1 MLKNKPKTIY
11 LPLLLL
17 SFNAVA
23 ESDFSVETIL
33 SGQQITQFALGD
45 TDGDGRDEI
54 VFLDQ
59 YGTMKIAR
67 NFANPSSL
75 NMLTNT
81 RWNISE
87 NWKLQFLDQAYPSSD
102 IRVNMTYEQNGNVFK
117 SGVGVATKRDGK
129 IEININGYRGNP
141 AVTINYLSVTNG
153 TMRGNY
159 KDIQYSGSRSYPLNA
174 QMD

>member
-1 MLKNKPKTIY
+1 MLKFHEKSKCVLLKNKPKTIY

-17 SFNAVA
+17 SFNAIA

-45 TDGDGRDEI
+45 TNGDGRDEI

-67 NFANPSSL
+67 NFANPNSL

-102 IRVNMTYEQNGNVFK
+102 IRVNMTYEQM
-117 SGVGVATKRDGK
+117 
-129 IEININGYRGNP
+129 
-141 AVTINYLSVTNG
+141 G
-153 TMRGNY
+153 TCSNQALALPRKEMGR
-159 KDIQYSGSRSYPLNA
+159 
-174 QMD
+174 